1 MASAPTDP
9 TSADE
14 PTTEPTC
21 PRPRQ
26 AMRSEFRRVTHPPFE
41 TLLTVAINA
50 ALMSSAWFFLPTSLR
65 DQVFELHG
73 SLAFAF
79 VLSSW
84 MYSDVPA
91 TNVLACDTVRTLAAI
106 DEPRRP
112 PPAS

>member
-1 MASAPTDP
+1 MASASTDP

-14 PTTEPTC
+14 PTTDVELPSK
-21 PRPRQ
+21 PHQ
-26 AMRSEFRRVTHPPFE
+26 AMRSEFRRITRPPFE
-41 TLLTVAINA
+41 TLLTVAVNA

-84 MYSDVPA
+84 MYSDVPC
-91 TNVLACDTVRTLAAI
+91 VL
-106 DEPRRP
+106 
-112 PPAS
+112 S